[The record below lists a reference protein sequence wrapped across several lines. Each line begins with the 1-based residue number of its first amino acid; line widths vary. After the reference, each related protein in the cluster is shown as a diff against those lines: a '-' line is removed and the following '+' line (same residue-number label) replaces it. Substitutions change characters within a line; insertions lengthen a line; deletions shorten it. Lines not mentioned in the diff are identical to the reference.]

1 MKRRLF
7 FGSSVALAAALM
19 VGSAAKAS
27 TLTVERVGSVAV
39 VRGEVDE
46 VIAFMYRFQDSLWK
60 DWRSSP
66 EVVAMYK
73 KHDRLV
79 RESGCI
85 GVYVGC
91 DQTRQAFASS
101 GGNTLVSSQVS

>member
-19 VGSAAKAS
+19 LGSSANAS
-27 TLTVERVGSVAV
+27 ALKFERDGSVAV
-39 VRGEVDE
+39 VRGEADE

-66 EVVAMYK
+66 QLVAVYK
-73 KHDRLV
+73 AHEKLV
-79 RESGCI
+79 QARGSLCI
-85 GVYVGC
+85 WVGC
-91 DQTRQAFASS
+91 SQTRQAFASA
-101 GGNTLVSSQVS
+101 GGV